1 MCSNSMRALWSFRS
15 RLWRNLGRSET
26 YMCAE
31 GNPLQLLWGVAKEA
45 KIGRTIG
52 ARAKARAIPP
62 EGRNKPANYWT
73 CANFCPA

>member
-1 MCSNSMRALWSFRS
+1 MCSNSMRALWSFRC

-31 GNPLQLLWGVAKEA
+31 GNPLQLLWGVVKEA

-52 ARAKARAIPP
+52 ARAKPIPRRVGIAS
-62 EGRNKPANYWT
+62 ELLDV
-73 CANFCPA
+73 C